1 MAAAGEALE
10 GCLQCGRNIEKAN
23 CGKVFEKK
31 HEIAFQLNHLERRD
45 KESPTTL
52 TKFDMEVYATGCYPA
67 KSDATNQMLASR
79 TTIEQVRA
87 KVNSYAYRWRA

>member
-23 CGKVFEKK
+23 CGKVFGKK

-67 KSDATNQMLASR
+67 KSDSTNQMLASR

-87 KVNSYAYRWRA
+87 KVDAYAYKWRA